1 MGYQIRKLGFKR
13 KKQNKM
19 IKAAKYYLEKG
30 ISVIP
35 TGITKSPHHTIKK
48 WVPFQTELMRI
59 DQIEHFFSGASGIAT
74 IGKRGSIRQRVH

>member
-1 MGYQIRKLGFKR
+1 
-13 KKQNKM
+13 M

-74 IGKRGSIRQRVH
+74 IGGGYIRRSCSY